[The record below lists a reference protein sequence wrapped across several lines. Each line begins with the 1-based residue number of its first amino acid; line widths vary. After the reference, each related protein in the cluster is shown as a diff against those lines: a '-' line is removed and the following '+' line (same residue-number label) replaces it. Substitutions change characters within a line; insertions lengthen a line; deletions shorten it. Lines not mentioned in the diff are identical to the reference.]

1 MGELYQS
8 SHCGMQRLWKAAR
21 RTADLGRRRQPS
33 AGSIDDHGQQTSR
46 FRRPA
51 ARPWRRGFGSSTRP
65 ISALGFRTRSQLFDT
80 TPPQPACPPLSTS
93 LTPTWPGNPRPHRA
107 PITPLS
113 ALDPQ
118 CSSKWTLPNLIPL
131 SRLLQRKRQSMDGYV
146 PHHGSLAHGISHY
159 PAGCRGCAGD
169 LRQQRD

>member
-1 MGELYQS
+1 
-8 SHCGMQRLWKAAR
+8 MQRLWKAAR